1 MQSFLQ
7 LLRRN
12 RWRFV
17 CLCLMVFLAPASI
30 NLWIVISSGSCV
42 FNDVEKLP
50 ANDVGLVLGA
60 VPRFRS
66 RKIKPLFRARM
77 EDAARLYHDGKIKHL
92 LLSGRRNNRGYNE
105 PDEMKTL
112 ALELGVPE
120 SAMTLDYAGF
130 RTLDS
135 IIRAKE
141 VFGLTRFTI
150 ITNDFHTYRALFLC
164 NMNNIDAVAFYS
176 ERFPVTKLG
185 AEIPREWLAR
195 VKAVIDVYI
204 LQKQPRVLGPK
215 VEIKIAFASN
225 NYSLKRRGRNY
236 GWLFRNTA
244 AAETGH
250 QRLASYL
257 IGKRA

>member
-1 MQSFLQ
+1 MQSFLR

-12 RWRFV
+12 RWRLA
-17 CLCLMVFLAPASI
+17 CLCLLVFLMPAGI
-30 NLWIVISSGSCV
+30 NLWIVLSGGSRV
-42 FNDVEKLP
+42 FNDAEKLP

-60 VPRFRS
+60 VPRFKS

-77 EDAARLYHDGKIKHL
+77 EDAARLYHSGKVKHL

-105 PDEMKTL
+105 PAEMKTL

-141 VFGLTRFTI
+141 VYGLTRFTI
-150 ITNDFHTYRALFLC
+150 ITNDFHTYRALFLSKG
-164 NMNNIDAVAFYS
+164 NNIDAVAFYS
-176 ERFPVTKLG
+176 ERFPLTKLG
-185 AEIPREWLAR
+185 DEISREWLAR

-204 LQKQPRVLGPK
+204 LRKRPRTLGPR
-215 VEIKIAFASN
+215 VEIKLAD
-225 NYSLKRRGRNY
+225 Y
-236 GWLFRNTA
+236 GSR
-244 AAETGH
+244 
-250 QRLASYL
+250 
-257 IGKRA
+257 